1 MKLRKKRTVSG
12 IPVAAMGDIAFL
24 LLIFYI
30 STTMLTEQKPRDINL
45 PQINSEVQSSPYPL
59 IIYLDSE
66 LANKN
71 SVYFFNEEIPIS
83 ILDKKIQER
92 AIQSATSFR
101 VYLNMQK
108 DLPFRYMYE
117 IIQKLKFAGIK
128 HLIITTKPEFDN
140 IE

>member
-1 MKLRKKRTVSG
+1 MKLRKKRTISS

-30 STTMLTEQKPRDINL
+30 STTMLTDQKPREINL
-45 PQINSEVQSSPYPL
+45 PQQNSEVQSSPYPL

-71 SVYFFNEEIPIS
+71 SVFFFNEEVPIS

-92 AIQSATSFR
+92 AMQSPTSFR
-101 VYLNMQK
+101 VYLNIQK

-128 HLIITTKPEFDN
+128 HLVITTKPELDN
-140 IE
+140 TE